1 MRIKDLSYDD
11 RPREK
16 MISKGPSAL
25 SNAELLAILIRTGD
39 SFRNAVELSQ
49 EIMSVIGGSVS
60 ALASTSLE
68 SLCDIPGIGTGKAVT
83 IAAAIELG
91 RRFCA
96 DNGNTE
102 KTPVNSAEM
111 VYRIMMPHLKGL
123 DHEECWVLYL
133 NRANYV
139 IGKEALSSGGISST
153 TMDTKV
159 LVRKALEKKASSII
173 LVHNHPSGS
182 PRPGADDIRV
192 TRTLRRAVE
201 PFDISLMDHVIFTD
215 DRYFSFSDEKVTIVK
230 NNA

>member
-16 MISKGPSAL
+16 MIAKGPAAL

-39 SFRNAVELSQ
+39 SAHNAVDLSR
-49 EIMSVIGGSVS
+49 EIMSELGGSVA

-68 SLCDIPGIGTGKAVT
+68 ALCDIPGIGIGKALT

-96 DNGNTE
+96 DSGNLD
-102 KTPVNSAEM
+102 KTSINSAEM
-111 VYRIMMPHLKGL
+111 VYRMMIPHMKGL
-123 DHEECWVLYL
+123 DHEECWVIFL

-139 IGKEALSSGGISST
+139 IGKEVVSTGGISST

-159 LVRKALEKKASSII
+159 LVRKALEKKASSMI

-182 PRPGADDIRV
+182 PRPGPDDIRA
-192 TRTLRRAVE
+192 TRALQRAVE
-201 PFDISLMDHVIFTD
+201 HFDISLMDHIIFTD
-215 DRYFSFSDEKVTIVK
+215 DRFFSFSDEKVTIVRK
-230 NNA
+230 